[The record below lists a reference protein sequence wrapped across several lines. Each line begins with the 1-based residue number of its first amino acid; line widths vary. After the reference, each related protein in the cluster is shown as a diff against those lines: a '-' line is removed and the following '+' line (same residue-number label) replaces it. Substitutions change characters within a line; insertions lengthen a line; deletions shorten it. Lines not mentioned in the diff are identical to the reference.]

1 MLMVLAGSVVGA
13 ALLLVA
19 WYLWC
24 ARQHRRRARQI
35 LQWIDNALAGHGH
48 IANLQWVTASR
59 FAVPVRLRPS
69 GFTHATFLV
78 QLPRREWPLLWLR
91 DRLRKEQPT
100 VTFTADLSSAPRFD
114 LQIHHHR
121 WCGRTTRNFTDNPE
135 YWVFE
140 HTGPY
145 ILTSRR
151 DWHQEILNMM
161 GSLIASRDGDFLR
174 LKFQRHSPNIIAT
187 APLESISP
195 YAPTRGRMLEVLREL
210 ASEASASRF

>member
-1 MLMVLAGSVVGA
+1 MLMVLTGSVVGS
-13 ALLLVA
+13 ALLLAA
-19 WYLWC
+19 WYLGC
-24 ARQHRRRARQI
+24 ARRNRRRGMEV
-35 LQWIDNALAGHGH
+35 LQWIDNAIAGHGH
-48 IANLQWVTASR
+48 ISGLHWLTASR
-59 FAVPVRLRPS
+59 FAVPLRLRIA
-69 GFTHATFLV
+69 GFSNPAFLV

-100 VTFTADLSSAPRFD
+100 VTFTADLDMAPRFN
-114 LQIHHHR
+114 LQVHHHR

-135 YWVFE
+135 HWVFE

-161 GSLIASRDGDFLR
+161 GSLIASREGEFTRLR
-174 LKFQRHSPNIIAT
+174 FQRQSPNIIAT

-195 YAPTRGRMLEVLREL
+195 CAPTRGQMLDVLREL
-210 ASEASASRF
+210 AAEASASRF